1 MKISDIPVSKE
12 DICFSGAMNLIAK
25 TVWKYFKLPF
35 LALVIT
41 GSISAIFQ
49 IAAPKVFQQIL
60 DNLIQGNSDFYLLL
74 LLSMY
79 SSLFMLLAAVF
90 EFISEKVSF
99 YVATQAEDRWR
110 YTALYHFYNLP
121 MKWQDQHDSGEIGSK
136 LDRGGNAVFEIMH
149 EIFGQNLTVAS
160 LTLLFILAYTVW
172 KFPLMSII
180 IFIPMPIYIFIT
192 YITTKDITQI
202 QNKINEVERDSFRTY
217 FDGVGNLRY
226 VKAFGREKSETEIY
240 AKKWNKFHLLEYFL
254 SKMFIKQNFLQKLI
268 ETSMRFV
275 LLIAAVLAVKNNTL
289 TVGEVML
296 LASLQRL
303 SFVPLQRL
311 NQLFRRIRRVAKRAS
326 NLFALVA
333 EADPLADKP
342 DALNLP
348 VLKKEIKLENVHFH
362 YSKNLDA
369 LHDIN
374 LSIKS
379 GTTTAIVGRS
389 GAGKSTL
396 AMLLMRFYDPDEGK
410 ITWNSMN
417 LKDAKKSSLRK
428 KMTLILQDTTLFN
441 RSIAENIA
449 YARPDASK
457 KDIEEAAK
465 LAHAND
471 FIKQLP
477 KEYNS
482 IVGERG
488 VRLSGGQRQRITI
501 ARALLLK
508 PEVLIMDEAT
518 SHLDSE
524 TEVAIKSAIKKLHGK
539 YTQVIIA
546 HRFSTILHA
555 DNIVLMEKGRILA
568 QGKHKELLKHPIY
581 RKLCKLQFHK

>member
-12 DICFSGAMNLIAK
+12 NICFSGVIKLIGR
-25 TVWKYFKLPF
+25 TVYKYFKLPLVALLISGIISGIAQIVSPRLIQQFIDDLIAGVSGFNSFAVLAF
-35 LALVIT
+35 LAMFARLC
-41 GSISAIFQ
+41 G
-49 IAAPKVFQQIL
+49 
-60 DNLIQGNSDFYLLL
+60 
-74 LLSMY
+74 
-79 SSLFMLLAAVF
+79 AVF
-90 EFISEKVSF
+90 ESLSEKLSF
-99 YVATQAEDRWR
+99 YIATQAEDMWR
-110 YTALYHFYNLP
+110 YTALYRFYNLP

-136 LDRGGNAVFEIMH
+136 MDRGGSAIYEIIY
-149 EIFGQNLTVAS
+149 EIVGQNLLV
-160 LTLLFILAYTVW
+160 
-172 KFPLMSII
+172 SII
-180 IFIPMPIYIFIT
+180 TLMFVLVYVIFNYPLLSLIFLIPIPVYV
-192 YITTKDITQI
+192 ITTYVNAKKIVEI
-202 QNKINEVERDSFRTY
+202 QAKSSRIEHSSFRTFY
-217 FDGVGNLRY
+217 DGIGNLRY
-226 VKAFGREKSETEIY
+226 VKTFGREKPETEKF
-240 AKKWNKFHLLEYFL
+240 ARKWNIYHLLEYARVKISL
-254 SKMFIKQNFLQKLI
+254 KQNFLQKSI
-268 ETSMRFV
+268 EAITRAA
-275 LLIAAVLAVKNNTL
+275 LLIAGVFAVKNGNL
-289 TVGEVML
+289 SVGELVFL
-296 LASLQRL
+296 TSLQYL
-303 SFVPLQRL
+303 TFLPLERL
-311 NQLFRRIRRVAKRAS
+311 NQLFIRIRRVARRSS

-465 LAHAND
+465 LAHAHD

-568 QGKHKELLKHPIY
+568 QGRHKELLKHPIY
-581 RKLCKLQFHK
+581 RKLCRLQFHK